1 MADNNAKQ
9 CRICFEGED
18 SELGRLIRPCLCKGS
33 ISHVHVKC
41 LQRWRNTSTNRSAF
55 YSCPQCGYKYHFA
68 RTRVLGVATNPSE
81 LYSRRLAGFD
91 LNSTFP
97 TIVVIAA
104 LSSVLFTII
113 VLCSSFVTTFIL
125 SSDSDSTLF
134 SYGFYY
140 SPLEVIQGLVK
151 ATIRIFV
158 DDRLLDE
165 SILHSRVTQPMS
177 RVRPSSTPPGF
188 LKRLVRR
195 FLLGLPVVGAGSI
208 AHMLLSV
215 PLPFAW
221 LRFRTQRGQGSRD
234 LVALFIVATVLMGAA
249 RALYKVFQLTE
260 KLTKRVL
267 LRAEDAIL
275 EVA

>member
-68 RTRVLGVATNPSE
+68 RTRVLGVATNP
-81 LYSRRLAGFD
+81 
-91 LNSTFP
+91 
-97 TIVVIAA
+97 IVIAA